1 MRQCA
6 SRAKRHFRHICSRP
20 EGSGGHYHARM
31 SPSRPPSDRR
41 RFLRLGAVAAVP
53 LVAPAARASMPGER
67 RLALVHTHTRERVN
81 LAYAAGERYIPAAM
95 ATLDR
100 FLRDHYSG
108 DVGRIDAQLFDLL
121 YRVHRELGA
130 SEDVPFEIISGYR
143 APTTNARLRESRGGG
158 VARHSLH
165 MEGRALDIRLPAVPL
180 ADLRDAALALRAG
193 GVGFYARE
201 QFVHID
207 TGRVRAW

>member
-1 MRQCA
+1 
-6 SRAKRHFRHICSRP
+6 
-20 EGSGGHYHARM
+20 M
-31 SPSRPPSDRR
+31 SLSCHHPSDRR
-41 RFLRLGAVAAVP
+41 RFLRLGAAAAVP
-53 LVAPAARASMPGER
+53 LLAPAARASMTAER
-67 RLALVHTHTRERVN
+67 RIALVHTHTRERVN
-81 LAYAAGERYIPAAM
+81 LAYAASGRYIPAAM

-121 YRVHRELGA
+121 VRVRRELGA
-130 SEDVPFEIISGYR
+130 SDEVPFEIISGYR

-180 ADLRDAALALRAG
+180 VDLRDAALALRAG
-193 GVGFYARE
+193 GVGFYPGQ
-201 QFVHID
+201 QFVHVD